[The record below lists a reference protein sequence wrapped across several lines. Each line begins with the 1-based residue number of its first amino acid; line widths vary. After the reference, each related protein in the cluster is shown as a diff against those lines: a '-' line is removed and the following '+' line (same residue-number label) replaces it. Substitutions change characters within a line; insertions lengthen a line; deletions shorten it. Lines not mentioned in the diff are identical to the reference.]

1 MSLSLIPR
9 LRVDRALSLT
19 PAFLRE
25 RGVRLLLLD
34 LDNTLAPYS
43 GTGPTAELFAWKEAL
58 LEGGV
63 TPFIVSNTKTERAK
77 RFAAAWGVDYVDGAG
92 KPRGRGIRAALKRCG
107 AAPSEAALAG
117 DQVFTDV
124 LGANR
129 AGVLS
134 IAVKPLELKNP
145 LYILRYLVE
154 LPFRAL
160 CRNAAQRKSIQ

>member
-1 MSLSLIPR
+1 MPFSLIPR
-9 LRVDRALSLT
+9 LRLGRVTALT

-43 GTGPTAELFAWKEAL
+43 GPGPTPELFAWKEAL
-58 LEGGV
+58 LAGGV

-77 RFAAAWGVDYVDGAG
+77 RFAALWGVDYVDGAG
-92 KPRGRGIRAALKRCG
+92 KPRRRGIETALRRCG
-107 AAPSEAALAG
+107 AKPEEAALAG
-117 DQVFTDV
+117 DQIFTDV

-134 IAVKPLELKNP
+134 VVTHPLELKNP
-145 LYILRYLVE
+145 FYILRYAAE
-154 LPFRAL
+154 LPFRAAGRVPRQL
-160 CRNAAQRKSIQ
+160 